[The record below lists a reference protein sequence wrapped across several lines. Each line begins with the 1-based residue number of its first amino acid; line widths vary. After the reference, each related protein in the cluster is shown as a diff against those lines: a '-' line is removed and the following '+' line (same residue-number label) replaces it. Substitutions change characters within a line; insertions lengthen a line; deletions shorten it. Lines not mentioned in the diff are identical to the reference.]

1 MSSEFYSSSLS
12 RNLVRTGGAGYRE
25 NASLRL
31 LLGKAEE
38 TAERVDYYRGET
50 TGFFGLSGFQPSDP
64 HGAKPPLCRAYPP
77 DQPGRGEK
85 STVWTTF
92 PVTIR
97 PLAAI
102 GL

>member
-50 TGFFGLSGFQPSDP
+50 TGF
-64 HGAKPPLCRAYPP
+64 
-77 DQPGRGEK
+77 
-85 STVWTTF
+85 
-92 PVTIR
+92 R
-97 PLAAI
+97 PFRISAVRPAWREASSLQGVSA
-102 GL
+102 